1 VGYGPAVALYTIF
14 GVFAGF
20 SGWILWKVFLALDSS
35 RFPLQSFGDTFYRV
49 YGRKSCQFINFAQA
63 LQQFMTVAVLI
74 LSCGTTIAE
83 LANEKLCFIVALLI
97 FAIVGIIFG
106 SIRSLQRIGW
116 LANFSVW
123 LNVVCFIMM

>member
-1 VGYGPAVALYTIF
+1 VALYTIF
-14 GVFAGF
+14 GIFAGF
-20 SGWILWKVFLALDSS
+20 SGWILWKVFLGLDSS
-35 RFPLQSFGDTFYRV
+35 RFPLQSFGDTYYRV
-49 YGRKSCQFINFAQA
+49 FGAKSRNFINFAQA
-63 LQQFMTVAVLI
+63 LQQFMTLAVLI

-83 LANEKLCFIVALLI
+83 VASEKLCFIVALLI
-97 FAIVGIIFG
+97 FMIVGVVFG